1 MTNMPY
7 RSAKVSHILLWTC
20 GSVIIWYA
28 LDYHL
33 LKLSKVYYF
42 LEDFV
47 WLSRSLKTNNN
58 LQQIKSFLLIGDHV
72 FNSSGWLSASKLLKD
87 LMSLKGVP
95 RRTTEKIG
103 LLRRKKKKNGE
114 KSIVGKQYKIY
125 VLCIYD
131 STEELLC
138 YSWLN

>member
-7 RSAKVSHILLWTC
+7 RSVKVSHMLLWTC

-58 LQQIKSFLLIGDHV
+58 LQQIRSFLLTGDHV

-103 LLRRKKKKNGE
+103 LLRKKKKW
-114 KSIVGKQYKIY
+114 GKINCRKAVQNLCVMHIWFHWGTF
-125 VLCIYD
+125 VLFL
-131 STEELLC
+131 TKLE
-138 YSWLN
+138 